1 MAKRE
6 KLRKQNQP
14 QRVTGHGAG
23 KTTDNEA
30 RANRQP
36 KRSVLAAA
44 AVAIFEAIKRL
55 LCKISQLIGR
65 RHMKRSYQDIQSE
78 LVQMQAELQKATT
91 DTALD
96 GLWTR
101 LLKLRADMQGD
112 KSINRGYV
120 DEFVDLYDDEVRK
133 LAQPDDKRR
142 CLNDLLS
149 RLKEVTVSWKSRT
162 VSPTSSRS
170 SGGGRVI
177 KAHVFSSSTEVES
190 HNVQPISTS
199 YMTSSTS
206 DSKEIERLQRQCAQI
221 QQELNSTKA
230 KYTAELARIKSFD
243 DKRKEAEQSM
253 ELYKESYESEKA
265 KASELERLSI
275 PKGLEGLRRRLS
287 EQEHFTALP
296 NDVKELLDGL
306 LALLKDL
313 SNKPGRTWFEQNL
326 DRIRAYVYGTVDA
339 LPLLAGRGLK
349 PEYFDDYY
357 CLFLLQHEVHR
368 GLEAQGL
375 SVICP
380 AKGDMF
386 RKDHHDFSDRDL
398 VWVDDQSRDNQ
409 IEATRRVGFTFRDN
423 TQKVTVLRKALVRR
437 CVFSS
442 ESLQSDSIKTTI
454 NTDDVQNDVA
464 EADVAEPASD
474 ASFSADTEAT
484 CPSEQAC
491 PPDTP
496 QPGKNCPEEELL
508 TDNSEACPSDAETPD
523 APRSVDD
530 VMLDDVVDDEK
541 EIKG

>member
-1 MAKRE
+1 MSKRN
-6 KLRKQNQP
+6 KGRKPNQP
-14 QRVTGHGAG
+14 QRLPDPGAR
-23 KTTDNEA
+23 KTTDNA
-30 RANRQP
+30 VGANSRP
-36 KRSVLAAA
+36 KRSALATAA
-44 AVAIFEAIKRL
+44 YAIFEAIKRL
-55 LCKISQLIGR
+55 FCKISQLIGK
-65 RHMKRSYQDIQSE
+65 RHMNLSYEQILSE
-78 LVQMQAELQKATT
+78 LKKMQAELPKATT

-101 LLKLRADMQGD
+101 LRKLCADMQD
-112 KSINRGYV
+112 DESINRGYV
-120 DEFVDLYDDEVRK
+120 GEFVGLYDDEVRK
-133 LAQPDDKRR
+133 PAQPDDKWH

-206 DSKEIERLQRQCAQI
+206 DS
-221 QQELNSTKA
+221 QELEELRRQNDLLQQKLNETNA
-230 KYTAELARIKSFD
+230 KHNEESANAESRIKSLEND
-243 DKRKEAEQSM
+243 LNEAGQCAKN
-253 ELYKESYESEKA
+253 YKESYESEKA

-275 PKGLEGLRRRLS
+275 PKGIEGLRRRLS

-368 GLEAQGL
+368 ELEAQGL

-380 AKGDMF
+380 EKGDMF

-398 VWVDDQSRDNQ
+398 VWVDDPSRDNQ
-409 IEATRRVGFTFRDN
+409 IEATRRVGFTFRDS

-442 ESLQSDSIKTTI
+442 ESLQSDSVKTTI
-454 NTDDVQNDVA
+454 KTDDVQN
-464 EADVAEPASD
+464 DVAEPASD

-484 CPSEQAC
+484 RPSEQAC

-496 QPGKNCPEEELL
+496 QPSKNCPEEELL
-508 TDNSEACPSDAETPD
+508 TDNSEACPSDAEAPD

-530 VMLDDVVDDEK
+530 VMLDDVVDDER